1 MIFVEGRLLLR
12 TAFLIMHA
20 RPNLY
25 TLRTN
30 SLLRPIL
37 VHTSSIAHPIKG
49 LDERCIK
56 YRQAMTQ
63 TRSCVLGKTGS
74 IVCFRQAD

>member
-12 TAFLIMHA
+12 TVFLIMNA
-20 RPNLY
+20 RHGLY

-49 LDERCIK
+49 LDE
-56 YRQAMTQ
+56 
-63 TRSCVLGKTGS
+63 
-74 IVCFRQAD
+74 